1 MAWLSPD
8 LQCLSQAAKHGSC
21 TLKAKQ
27 GQTHSHGGAEGR
39 RGVHHVRVDY
49 LRGLFTARVLASP
62 ELARKGSRVCGPS

>member
-8 LQCLSQAAKHGSC
+8 LQCLSQAAKHGSAV
-21 TLKAKQ
+21 LSKLSK
-27 GQTHSHGGAEGR
+27 GRLTHTEGR

-49 LRGLFTARVLASP
+49 LRALFTARVLASP